1 MTWGSSHAQ
10 LPRAAGPRWCQRGW
24 PPRRGSWVLP
34 KKKREAR
41 KGPATATDAS
51 YIDTPHIRCSFF
63 HSRRWQSSVQGES
76 RPYKGRARK
85 TSNHSDLNELIS
97 GSGVRICLDLVYVV
111 PLLGFFF
118 FFCHKDRMKS
128 ELVVLRQVLSHD
140 FSSKLQVRWK
150 MMALLS
156 FVKWSKPHVYIQKWS
171 AGTRCD
177 TFCIFKP
184 WLKVCY
190 SQPFVSVKTSEG
202 IELHFFYEWKL
213 FILLTWNFLS
223 Q

>member
-118 FFCHKDRMKS
+118 FFFVTRTEWNQSLWCCVRCCHMTFPANFKWGEKWWRC
-128 ELVVLRQVLSHD
+128 SH
-140 FSSKLQVRWK
+140 
-150 MMALLS
+150 LLNDPNLM
-156 FVKWSKPHVYIQKWS
+156 F
-171 AGTRCD
+171 
-177 TFCIFKP
+177 IFKSG
-184 WLKVCY
+184 LLAHVVIH
-190 SQPFVSVKTSEG
+190 SVS
-202 IELHFFYEWKL
+202 
-213 FILLTWNFLS
+213 LS
-223 Q
+223 LD